1 MIITQLADRNP
12 NFFYSEDGAVIC
24 AAMNKIGV
32 TSWCCRIKAIAQS
45 QLIVYGV
52 TVPRVYQ
59 SDRNHIVGVNV
70 TTKGFTY
77 AVKIIRD
84 DYIFQKESRALKKIA
99 MVAGPNSNFYALGS
113 VPASGVPEWF
123 CTIVEWEK
131 GFQFKGSG
139 HYWWDR
145 SFDTVTK
152 KGGTI
157 IMRCGDLSAQA
168 FDPKVALPKN
178 TWADLIN
185 SLDLA
190 HKAGILQCDLRR
202 SNFVRFNDS
211 WQLVDYSLSCEANSE
226 NPDEMEPGA
235 QLECAGIGV
244 RNLHNTNGP
253 IYWTRI
259 DD

>member
-1 MIITQLADRNP
+1 
-12 NFFYSEDGAVIC
+12 
-24 AAMNKIGV
+24 
-32 TSWCCRIKAIAQS
+32 
-45 QLIVYGV
+45 
-52 TVPRVYQ
+52 
-59 SDRNHIVGVNV
+59 
-70 TTKGFTY
+70 
-77 AVKIIRD
+77 
-84 DYIFQKESRALKKIA
+84 
-99 MVAGPNSNFYALGS
+99 
-113 VPASGVPEWF
+113 
-123 CTIVEWEK
+123 
-131 GFQFKGSG
+131 
-139 HYWWDR
+139 
-145 SFDTVTK
+145 VTK

-168 FDPKVALPKN
+168 FDPKVVLPKN
-178 TWADLIN
+178 IWADLIN

-244 RNLHNTNGP
+244 RNLHKTNGP

-259 DD
+259 DDYQMLIANVMPEEALAEQVCEHGEDECSRSTSAPPSLVPCVNFTKMS

>member
-113 VPASGVPEWF
+113 VPASGVLNGF
-123 CTIVEWEK
+123 VQLSNGKK
-131 GFQFKGSG
+131 GFSLKDLGII
-139 HYWWDR
+139 
-145 SFDTVTK
+145 
-152 KGGTI
+152 GGI
-157 IMRCGDLSAQA
+157 DLLTQ
-168 FDPKVALPKN
+168 
-178 TWADLIN
+178 
-185 SLDLA
+185 
-190 HKAGILQCDLRR
+190 
-202 SNFVRFNDS
+202 
-211 WQLVDYSLSCEANSE
+211 
-226 NPDEMEPGA
+226 
-235 QLECAGIGV
+235 
-244 RNLHNTNGP
+244 
-253 IYWTRI
+253 
-259 DD
+259 